1 MIFLKLFGEKRS
13 VKSAKVFPASIEL
26 INPIQKYPHI
36 FESYACF
43 ICFYVF
49 ITDKCCSLFWNMLYS
64 EIIKINNVT
73 ILYVQSNPVSFNIRV
88 LIKIDYICPILY
100 F

>member
-43 ICFYVF
+43 LKIFVF
-49 ITDKCCSLFWNMLYS
+49 MFLLR
-64 EIIKINNVT
+64 INV
-73 ILYVQSNPVSFNIRV
+73 VVSFG
-88 LIKIDYICPILY
+88 ICYTLK
-100 F
+100 